1 MKKSTADQYRTYLYG
16 IVLLL
21 LVWQLFAV
29 MINEETMVFPGPL
42 QTFRYAFALLGKSYT
57 YRCLGATFS
66 KMLCGYLISLA
77 AALIL
82 GTVSGNSVFFER
94 LLSPFITTLR
104 AVPTASLIYFFIV
117 LTGFKKAPMMMV
129 ILICFPILY
138 EGIAGGIRNVPLSV
152 LNACRLD
159 GAGFI
164 KRNLR
169 IRLPLAL
176 PYIVVAMTS
185 SFSLCFKIEIMA
197 EVITGSAN
205 AGLGSVIAASRSADP
220 TNMIP
225 IFAYSLIAVAIMLM
239 IDFIGSTIRNKT
251 NVN

>member
-1 MKKSTADQYRTYLYG
+1 LT
-16 IVLLL
+16 
-21 LVWQLFAV
+21 
-29 MINEETMVFPGPL
+29 
-42 QTFRYAFALLGKSYT
+42 
-57 YRCLGATFS
+57 
-66 KMLCGYLISLA
+66 

-94 LLSPFITTLR
+94 LFSPFITTLR

-138 EGIAGGIRNVPLSV
+138 EGIAGGIRNVPLSI

-164 KRNLR
+164 RRNLR
-169 IRLPLAL
+169 VRLPLAL

-205 AGLGSVIAASRSADP
+205 AGLGSVIAASRSVDP

-239 IDFIGSTIRNKT
+239 IDFIGSTIRSKI

>member
-1 MKKSTADQYRTYLYG
+1 MKKSTADQYKTYLYG
-16 IVLLL
+16 IALLL
-21 LVWQLFAV
+21 LVWQLFA
-29 MINEETMVFPGPL
+29 ILIREETMVFPGPV
-42 QTFRYAFALLGKSYT
+42 QTFRHAFTLLGKSYT

-66 KMLCGYLISLA
+66 KMLCGYLFSFA
-77 AALIL
+77 AALLI
-82 GTVSGNSVFFER
+82 GTISGNYPFFER
-94 LLSPFITTLR
+94 LFSPFITTLR

-117 LTGFKKAPMMMV
+117 LVGFKKAPVMMV

-138 EGIAGGIRNVPLSV
+138 EGIAGGIRNIPVSI

-164 KRNLR
+164 KRNLW

-176 PYIVVAMTS
+176 PYIIVAMTS

-197 EVITGSAN
+197 EVITGSTN

-220 TNMIP
+220 TNMVP
-225 IFAYSLIAVAIMLM
+225 IFAYSLIAVVIMLM
-239 IDFIGSTIRNKT
+239 IDFIGNTIRNKI